1 MSKIVCDVC
10 GSTYSETEAQC
21 PICGTAKSEAA
32 KLAVET
38 AGEDAATKGG
48 KFSKNNNRKN
58 GPVGGV
64 KKPGQ
69 ERTADS
75 REEGTSINW
84 AMVAIVAVLLIVII
98 AVAIFIVVDR
108 GGEDPTDPGST
119 PGTSSTTPP
128 VVDVPC
134 TGLELVGMSGN
145 TLSFSALTESAQLN
159 VKPVP
164 ENTTEDVVCTYTS
177 SNESVVLV
185 DQTGLVTPVANG
197 TATITVAYGSHSLTV
212 DVTCDIPAPITEL
225 KLLSYGK
232 VAEDVT
238 LSPANGLSLTLT
250 VEGLDASDVT
260 WTSEDESVVIVENGV
275 VTAVSNNPA
284 GVKITATYGDL
295 TATCLVRVKDMKES
309 AYLLTT
315 GYTSGT
321 EFSVYLT
328 LGSDESFLLKFINK
342 ETQEEVTGIEW
353 DDSPDFVKCCTMTKE
368 GNGIRITAIATTYSE
383 SISGNYVKITVTYQ
397 NETYTCK
404 IFVKEAAATE

>member
-10 GSTYSETEAQC
+10 GSTYSETEIQC
-21 PICGTAKSEAA
+21 PICGTAKSEEA
-32 KLAVET
+32 KPAVET
-38 AGEDAATKGG
+38 TGEDAAVKGG
-48 KFSKNNNRKN
+48 KFSKNNNRKT
-58 GPVGGV
+58 GVGTSA

-69 ERTADS
+69 DKPAAS
-75 REEGTSINW
+75 REEGAPSNL
-84 AMVAIVAVLLIVII
+84 AMIIIVAVLLLAIVAVCIFI
-98 AVAIFIVVDR
+98 AVRIFGQPD
-108 GGEDPTDPGST
+108 DPDTST
-119 PGTSSTTPP
+119 PGTSSTSSTALSI
-128 VVDVPC
+128 PC
-134 TGLELVGMSGN
+134 TGLELVGITDN
-145 TLSFSALTESAQLN
+145 QLSFSALTESAQLN
-159 VKPVP
+159 IKPIP
-164 ENTTEDVVCTYTS
+164 ENTTETVVCTYTS
-177 SNESVVLV
+177 SDPSVVLV
-185 DQTGLVTPVANG
+185 EQSGLVKPVASG
-197 TATITVAYGSHSLTV
+197 TATITATYGSHSVTV
-212 DVTCDIPAPITEL
+212 NVTCDIPEPITEL

-275 VTAVSNNPA
+275 VTAVGNNPA
-284 GVKITATYGDL
+284 GVKITATYGDM

-342 ETQEEVTGIEW
+342 ETQEEITGIEW
-353 DDSPDFVKCCTMTKE
+353 NVSPDFVKCCTMTKE

-383 SISGNYVKITVTYQ
+383 SISGNYVKITVKYQ

-404 IFVKEAAATE
+404 IFVKAAAAE